1 MIQSAAIV
9 ILLLVCGDAVSER
22 FALPVPG
29 AALGVAAHAL
39 GTARAFQLSET
50 AGAFASLG
58 MILNAILTI
67 GLVPLL
73 MAAL

>member
-1 MIQSAAIV
+1 MFRSAAIV
-9 ILLLVCGDAVSER
+9 ILLLVCGDAVSEER
-22 FALPVPG
+22 APSVPHAKHLP
-29 AALGVAAHAL
+29 AAHAL

-58 MILNAILTI
+58 MILNAILSI
-67 GLVPLL
+67 GLVPIL